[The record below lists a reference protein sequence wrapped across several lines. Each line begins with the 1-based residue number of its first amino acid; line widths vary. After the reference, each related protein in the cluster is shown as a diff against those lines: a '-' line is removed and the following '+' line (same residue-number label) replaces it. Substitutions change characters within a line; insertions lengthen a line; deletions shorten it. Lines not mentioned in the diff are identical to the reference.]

1 MQTLALLQ
9 IFMAAFF
16 CFAPELQA
24 HGLDLQSNIQAL
36 SWEILIKS
44 VGGTQQES
52 CNISEDLFLLKFFY
66 KKLLLRDLQ
75 ELRII

>member
-1 MQTLALLQ
+1 MDTLKFPLKEGLLSPPLPYQKYCKAMQTLAPLQ

-36 SWEILIKS
+36 S
-44 VGGTQQES
+44 
-52 CNISEDLFLLKFFY
+52 
-66 KKLLLRDLQ
+66 
-75 ELRII
+75 